1 MPTDVSLI
9 NPTIKVVDSNST
21 VTVKDN
27 TGETTV
33 LISNVDA
40 PDIVISS
47 PTVFEGASTLV
58 NFGFIY
64 PQSGEGT
71 VISSTNVTG
80 SNSPFIITMPT
91 LNGVAPNVFQINNQG
106 VVVLGSTVSGST
118 APAPTPGGFY
128 YHNGVF
134 YFGTI

>member
-58 NFGFIY
+58 GFGFAT
-64 PQSGEGT
+64 PQSGQAT
-71 VISSTNVTG
+71 
-80 SNSPFIITMPT
+80 
-91 LNGVAPNVFQINNQG
+91 
-106 VVVLGSTVSGST
+106 
-118 APAPTPGGFY
+118 
-128 YHNGVF
+128 
-134 YFGTI
+134 

>member
-27 TGETTV
+27 AGETTV
-33 LISNVDA
+33 LISNVEA

-47 PTVFEGASTLV
+47 PTVFEGASTLE

-91 LNGVAPNVFQINNQG
+91 LSGVDPNVFQINNQG

-118 APAPTPGGFY
+118 VPAPTEGGFY

-134 YFGTI
+134 YLGTL

>member
-91 LNGVAPNVFQINNQG
+91 LSGVDDNVFQINNQG

-118 APAPTPGGFY
+118 EPIPTEGGFY

-134 YFGTI
+134 YLGTL

>member
-1 MPTDVSLI
+1 MSTDVSLI
-9 NPTIKVVDSNST
+9 NPTITVVDSNST

-33 LISNVDA
+33 LISNVKA

-47 PTVFEGASTLV
+47 PTVFEGDKLTS
-58 NFGFIY
+58 FGFNT
-64 PQSGEGT
+64 PLSGVGLILT
-71 VISSTNVTG
+71 SNATG
-80 SNSPFIITMPT
+80 SNSPFIIKMNS
-91 LNGVAPNVFQINNQG
+91 LDGVDPNVFQINNEG

-118 APAPTPGGFY
+118 APAPTEGGFY

-134 YFGTI
+134 YLGTL

>member
-1 MPTDVSLI
+1 MSTDVSLI
-9 NPTIKVVDSNST
+9 NPKLTVTDNNST
-21 VTVKDN
+21 VSITDN
-27 TGETTV
+27 SGETTV
-33 LISNVDA
+33 LISNIKA
-40 PDIVISS
+40 PDLVISS
-47 PTVFEGASTLV
+47 PTVVAGDNLTTY
-58 NFGFIY
+58 GFII
-64 PQSGEGT
+64 PQTGQGT

-91 LNGVAPNVFQINNQG
+91 LSGVEDNVFQINNQG

-118 APAPTPGGFY
+118 APAPTLGGFY

>member
-1 MPTDVSLI
+1 MSTDVSLI
-9 NPTIKVVDSNST
+9 NPTITIVDSNST
-21 VTVKDN
+21 VSVKDN
-27 TGETTV
+27 TGGTTV
-33 LISNVDA
+33 LISNVEA

-47 PTVFEGASTLV
+47 PTVFQGEKLTS
-58 NFGFIY
+58 FGFVY
-64 PQSGEGT
+64 PQSGQGT
-71 VISSTNVTG
+71 IISSSATG

-134 YFGTI
+134 YFGTIQ

>member
-1 MPTDVSLI
+1 MSTDVSLI

-58 NFGFIY
+58 GFGFAT
-64 PQSGEGT
+64 PQSGQGT
-71 VISSTNVTG
+71 VISSNATG